1 MEIQQFLNNLS
12 SDTPTPGGG
21 CASALA
27 GALSAS
33 LILMVAG
40 LSSKKGQPENREMKA
55 IKKRALAIRQKLHR
69 AIEEDAQSFDSV
81 MKAFRLPKDN
91 EKERLYRS
99 RMIQKAYQMAT
110 VTPQKV
116 CELSV
121 QLLEF
126 SKFLLEKGN
135 QNAFSDT
142 GVAAYLANA
151 ALEGGMLNIRINLG
165 AINDELFKKGKE
177 RLIRRLLQKR
187 DRLMREIQ
195 EKIKSY

>member
-1 MEIQQFLNNLS
+1 
-12 SDTPTPGGG
+12 
-21 CASALA
+21 
-27 GALSAS
+27 
-33 LILMVAG
+33 
-40 LSSKKGQPENREMKA
+40 
-55 IKKRALAIRQKLHR
+55 
-69 AIEEDAQSFDSV
+69 
-81 MKAFRLPKDN
+81 
-91 EKERLYRS
+91 
-99 RMIQKAYQMAT
+99 MIQKAYQMAT

-116 CELSV
+116 CKLSV
-121 QLLEF
+121 QLLKF

-142 GVAAYLANA
+142 GVAAFLANS

-165 AINDELFKKGKE
+165 AIKDELFKKGRE

>member
-1 MEIQQFLNNLS
+1 MEIQQFLDHLS

-33 LILMVAG
+33 LIMMVAG
-40 LSSKKGQPENREMKA
+40 LSSKKGQSENKEMRG
-55 IKKRALAIRQKLHR
+55 IKKRARVIRQKLYR
-69 AIEEDAQSFDSV
+69 AIGEDAQSFDAV
-81 MKAFRLPKDN
+81 MKAFRLPKDK

-99 RMIQKAYQMAT
+99 RRIQKAYQMAT

-126 SKFLLEKGN
+126 SKLLLKKGN

-165 AINDELFKKGKE
+165 AIKGELFKKGKE

-187 DRLMREIQ
+187 DRLIGEIQ
-195 EKIKSY
+195 EEIKSY

>member
-1 MEIQQFLNNLS
+1 MEIQQFLENLS

-40 LSSKKGQPENREMKA
+40 LSSKKGQPENREMRE
-55 IKKRALAIRQKLHR
+55 IKKRALLIRQKLYS
-69 AIEEDAQSFDSV
+69 AIEEDAQSFDAV
-81 MKAFRLPKDN
+81 MKAFRLSKEK
-91 EKERLYRS
+91 EKERLHRS
-99 RMIQKAYQMAT
+99 RRIQKAYQQAT
-110 VTPQKV
+110 ITPQKV
-116 CELSV
+116 CELSI

-126 SKFLLEKGN
+126 SKFLLKKGN

-165 AINDELFKKGKE
+165 SIKDELFKKGKAK
-177 RLIRRLLQKR
+177 LIRRLLQKR
-187 DRLMREIQ
+187 DRLIREIQ